1 MGRFASRLL
10 TGTPSGDLTLT
21 CTCPLIDSPAKG
33 DLAGAMERGTAT
45 GFGDVESLT
54 DLGCATKS
62 GIPDGDIIEL
72 AVDAIDEVRFEGD
85 TASNKFEVV

>member
-21 CTCPLIDSPAKG
+21 CTCPLIESPAKG
-33 DLAGAMERGTAT
+33 DLAWARDRGT

-54 DLGCATKS
+54 DLGC
-62 GIPDGDIIEL
+62 GGVIEL
-72 AVDAIDEVRFEGD
+72 AVDVIEEVRF
-85 TASNKFEVV
+85 

>member
-21 CTCPLIDSPAKG
+21 CTCPLIESPAKG
-33 DLAGAMERGTAT
+33 DLAWARDRGT

-54 DLGCATKS
+54 DLGCVSTS
-62 GIPDGDIIEL
+62 GIADGGAIEL
-72 AVDAIDEVRFEGD
+72 AVDVIEEVRF
-85 TASNKFEVV
+85 

>member
-21 CTCPLIDSPAKG
+21 CTCPLIESPAKG
-33 DLAGAMERGTAT
+33 DLAWARDRGTGTGTGT

-54 DLGCATKS
+54 DLGC
-62 GIPDGDIIEL
+62 GGVIEL
-72 AVDAIDEVRFEGD
+72 AVDVIEEVRF
-85 TASNKFEVV
+85 